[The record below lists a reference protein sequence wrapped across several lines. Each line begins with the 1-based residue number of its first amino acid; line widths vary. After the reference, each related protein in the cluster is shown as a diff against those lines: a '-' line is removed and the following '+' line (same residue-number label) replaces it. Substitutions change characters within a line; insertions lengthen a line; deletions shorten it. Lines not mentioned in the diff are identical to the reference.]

1 MSLLEAEALAIPKR
15 LLRTGLRLE
24 AGTVTALVGPNG
36 SGKTSLLHALARIG
50 DPAGSVRVAGRGL
63 DSLGPAE
70 RVRLVS
76 FLPASRDLPWPIAA
90 GELIGLSG
98 AGPSEVAAV
107 IDRLDLAPFA
117 DRRADLLSTGERSRV
132 LLARALACTPA
143 ALLLDEPIANLDPL
157 WQIRLM
163 ELLRAEVEGQERA
176 ALVALHDLD
185 AAARYA
191 DRVIVMQGGAIV
203 SDGSPAEILASRVIA
218 DVFGIERGPD
228 GWQPALRPR
237 ADPRSSR

>member
-1 MSLLEAEALAIPKR
+1 
-15 LLRTGLRLE
+15 
-24 AGTVTALVGPNG
+24 
-36 SGKTSLLHALARIG
+36 
-50 DPAGSVRVAGRGL
+50 
-63 DSLGPAE
+63 
-70 RVRLVS
+70 
-76 FLPASRDLPWPIAA
+76 
-90 GELIGLSG
+90 
-98 AGPSEVAAV
+98 
-107 IDRLDLAPFA
+107 
-117 DRRADLLSTGERSRV
+117 
-132 LLARALACTPA
+132 
-143 ALLLDEPIANLDPL
+143 
-157 WQIRLM
+157 LM